1 MCEWGGSEC
10 VHCVCHANCTVSVL
24 YSIISSSIQLLV
36 QDLEG
41 ACTTAFVAMVK
52 VSINILYTV
61 CVILE

>member
-1 MCEWGGSEC
+1 MWC
-10 VHCVCHANCTVSVL
+10 VSHVNCTVSVL

-52 VSINILYTV
+52 VSTNTPDVYTV
-61 CVILE
+61 CVIL